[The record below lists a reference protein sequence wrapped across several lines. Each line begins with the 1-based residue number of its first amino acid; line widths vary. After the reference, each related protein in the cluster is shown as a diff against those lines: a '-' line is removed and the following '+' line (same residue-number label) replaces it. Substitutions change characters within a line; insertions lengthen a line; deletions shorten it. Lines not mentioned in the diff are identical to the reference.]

1 MTRCRI
7 GYLLALLGAVAF
19 FLCFHGYFSFYVLIL
34 ALVFPLFSLVVSL
47 PGMLGARVSFAVSE
61 RSIRRGDS
69 ARLTLTFHSR
79 FRLPI
84 AWVSAHLS
92 CTNLLTGDALT
103 FRKRTAGESAGLVL
117 ECEVEARHCGLVRC
131 TASRLKVCDL
141 LGLFSL
147 SLAAP
152 EEVFVLVLPL
162 SLQPE
167 EIPALLGDGEQQ
179 LILKP
184 RPGGGPGEDYELRP
198 YQPGDPL
205 RSVHW
210 KLSSKL
216 DELVVREILEP
227 VQVQIVLTYNHFGSP
242 EDLDRVMDRL
252 DAISRALIERERPH
266 VIRWADPVTGAV
278 RNSVISSL
286 NNLRTFEFAAF
297 STPAP
302 QSGLSALAQP
312 IRGSGGAAPLR
323 HMHVS
328 MEERGGGK
336 A

>member
-7 GYLLALLGAVAF
+7 GYLLALLGAAAF
-19 FLCFHGYFSFYVLIL
+19 FLSFHGYFSFYVLIL

-69 ARLTLTFHSR
+69 VRLTLTFRSR
-79 FRLPI
+79 ANLP
-84 AWVSAHLS
+84 AARVSALFS
-92 CTNLLTGDALT
+92 CTNLMTGDALT
-103 FRKRTAGESAGLVL
+103 FRKRAAGGSAGLAL
-117 ECEVEARHCGLVRC
+117 EDEVEALHCGLVRC

-152 EEVFVLVLPL
+152 EEVFFLALPL
-162 SLQPE
+162 DLPPE
-167 EIPALLGDGEQQ
+167 KLPALLGEGERQ

-198 YQPGDPL
+198 YRTGDPM

-216 DELVVREILEP
+216 DELVVREVLEP

-242 EDLDRVMDRL
+242 EDLDRVLDRL

-266 VIRWADPVTGAV
+266 AIRWAEPVTGVVQNA
-278 RNSVISSL
+278 VISSL
-286 NNLRTFEFAAF
+286 NDLRAFEYAAF
-297 STPAP
+297 STPVP
-302 QSGLSALAQP
+302 KSGLSVLAQP
-312 IRGSGGAAPLR
+312 VRVTGRAAHLR
-323 HMHVS
+323 HLHIS
-328 MEERGGGK
+328 PPERGGGIT
-336 A
+336 